1 MKKIIRN
8 FVCLSFMASWLSM
21 TGCSKF
27 SVLKNEQQES
37 VDAGGNLANQTIK
50 AYLATSQA
58 GDLAAL
64 DMFAAAIQRAGLSDT
79 LGTTENHTV
88 VFLTNTAMSQL
99 LGSIGYATV
108 GDVPPVILKQLL
120 SDLIFK
126 GRLKSTDL
134 PLNEMSRM
142 QTINGDSIYFT
153 RTSTT
158 ADQYVLYVNQNPA
171 LSSSAALV
179 RTQDLEFAN
188 GVAQVTSQFT
198 FYRRQDD
205 KADDGIPGGNVL
217 TQKLTVG
224 KDVYIRGGTGNLNAN
239 FNDPAT
245 IDLKAVSAADAT
257 VGRIGVMQFP
267 LTVPSF
273 GTKIG
278 SAKLFVYIYNT
289 GLTSATTFSLSAY
302 QGENKDWVET
312 GITWMNRPQYS
323 AIPLATLPIPGAYTG
338 WASFDITAAVSQSYG
353 NSASFLNIFLSHNVD
368 NFIKL
373 RPREYQSGAFAS
385 YISVTSPPQTI
396 LTQGTIA
403 PLTVNAAA
411 KSAALTLSNIKM
423 NGTTDNNVIY
433 TVTQLPANGYL
444 VKYGI
449 PLAVNASFSQ
459 ADIAKG
465 AIKYLY
471 AGTGST
477 DKIVFQA
484 RDNNGGYY
492 ASDLTLD
499 VQIN

>member
-1 MKKIIRN
+1 MIRH
-8 FVCLSFMASWLSM
+8 FVCLLFMAFWLSM

-27 SVLKNEQQES
+27 KLLKDLQQDA
-37 VDAGGNLANQTIK
+37 VDAGVNLKGQTMK
-50 AYLATSQA
+50 DYLATHTTS
-58 GDLAAL
+58 DLTAL
-64 DMFAAAIQRAGLSDT
+64 DLFSAAIQRAGLSDT
-79 LGTTENHTV
+79 LGTNQDHTA

-99 LGSIGYATV
+99 LGSIGYASV
-108 GDVPPVILKQLL
+108 NDVPPVILKNLL

-134 PLNEMSRM
+134 VLNETSKI
-142 QTINGDSIYFT
+142 QTINGNYIYLK
-153 RTSTT
+153 RTSNT
-158 ADQYVLYVNQNPA
+158 ADQYVLYINQDTA

-198 FYRRQDD
+198 FYRLQDS
-205 KADDGIPGGNVL
+205 KPDDGTPGGNVL
-217 TQKLTVG
+217 TQNLPVS
-224 KDVYIRGGTGNLNAN
+224 KDVYIRGGTGNLNNN

-245 IDLKAVSAADAT
+245 IDLKAVSTADAT
-257 VGRIGVMQFP
+257 VGRIGVMQYP

-273 GTKIG
+273 GNKIG
-278 SAKLFVYIYNT
+278 SAKLYVYIYNT
-289 GLTSATTFSLSAY
+289 GLTSSTIFSFSAY

-312 GITWMNRPQYS
+312 GITWTNRPQYNS
-323 AIPLATLPIPGAYTG
+323 IPLATLSIPGTYTG
-338 WASFDITAAVSQSYG
+338 WASFDITSAVSQSYA
-353 NSASFLNIFLSHNVD
+353 NNASFVNIFLSHNVD

-373 RPREYQSGAFAS
+373 RPREYQSGAYAS
-385 YISVTSPPQTI
+385 YIAVTSPPQTI
-396 LTQGTIA
+396 LTLGTVS
-403 PLTVNAAA
+403 PLTV
-411 KSAALTLSNIKM
+411 SAVSKWATLTTEHLKM

-433 TVTQLPANGYL
+433 TVTQIPANGYI

-471 AGTGST
+471 DGTGNT

-484 RDNNGGYY
+484 RDNSGGYY
-492 ASDLTLD
+492 ESDLSLD